1 MTQHQSRGTMQ
12 PAFVLHTRPY
22 RNTSLLVD
30 IFTAESGIVGAVAR
44 GARRRQSRMRG
55 LMQPFRALLVSW
67 FGRGDLVTLTAAEDQ
82 GPPLWFTGH
91 VLASAFYMNELLLRL
106 LQRHDSHPALY
117 RRYEQTLGRL
127 AALDMSPAADPGRG
141 LQQILRL
148 YEKFL
153 LQELGYGL
161 VLDREVQSGAAI
173 EPDQHYHYYHDRGPV
188 AVTAGDLRQVRE
200 PADGR
205 DSGGVPVTG
214 RTLMGLAGDALDQP
228 AMLKE
233 AKHLMRHLL
242 EIHLGAKP
250 LGSRALIDVYGQRAA
265 GARQS
270 AVPDTEQAS

>member
-1 MTQHQSRGTMQ
+1 MSQHQSRGTLQ

-30 IFTAESGIVGAVAR
+30 MFTAESGIVGAVAR
-44 GARRRQSRMRG
+44 GARRRQSRLRG

-67 FGRGDLVTLTAAEDQ
+67 FGRGDLATLTAAEDQ
-82 GPPLWFTGH
+82 GPPLWYTGH
-91 VLASAFYMNELLLRL
+91 VLASAFYMNELLMRL
-106 LQRHDSHPALY
+106 LQRNDAHPALY
-117 RRYEQTLGRL
+117 RRYKQTLGRL
-127 AALDMSPAADPGRG
+127 AALNAAADVDTGRD
-141 LQQILRL
+141 LQKTLRL

-173 EPDQHYHYYHDRGPV
+173 DPDRCYHYYHDRGPV
-188 AVTAGDLRQVRE
+188 AVALHDSAQVRE
-200 PADGR
+200 PAAGR
-205 DSGGVPVTG
+205 DSVPVTG
-214 RTLMGLAGDALDQP
+214 RTLLGLADDTLDHP

-250 LGSRALIDVYGQRAA
+250 LGSRALIEVYGRGAA
-265 GARQS
+265 ARTPM
-270 AVPDTEQAS
+270 AVPDTEGTS